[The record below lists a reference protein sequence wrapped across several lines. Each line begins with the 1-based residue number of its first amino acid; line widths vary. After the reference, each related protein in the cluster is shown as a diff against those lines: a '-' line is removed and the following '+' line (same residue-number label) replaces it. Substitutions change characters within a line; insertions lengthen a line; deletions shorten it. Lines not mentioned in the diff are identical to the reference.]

1 MKELEFNIDLTTG
14 ELYRFSMRHTYC
26 SVSGTVG
33 VLISLGSWVICA
45 TRYQTLDRT
54 AFIALIIIGCLFT
67 IVQPVMLYQKAWKQK
82 KQNEAINAVLH
93 YCISEDG
100 IIVSQGQQGAKVHWY
115 EIRKTVKTKSALY
128 LYMSQVRAFIFPK
141 EQLADCYDEV
151 CALVEE
157 RRAAYKDYEPT
168 QEEQIDDT
176 KHGE

>member
-1 MKELEFNIDLTTG
+1 
-14 ELYRFSMRHTYC
+14 
-26 SVSGTVG
+26 
-33 VLISLGSWVICA
+33 
-45 TRYQTLDRT
+45 
-54 AFIALIIIGCLFT
+54 
-67 IVQPVMLYQKAWKQK
+67 MLYQKAWKQK

-100 IIVSQGQQGAKVHWY
+100 IIVSQGQQEAKVHWY

>member
-26 SVSGTVG
+26 SVSGAVG

-45 TRYQTLDRT
+45 ARYQTLDRT
-54 AFIALIIIGCLFT
+54 AFIALIIGCLFT

-100 IIVSQGQQGAKVHWY
+100 IIVSQGQQEAKVHWY